1 MLWPVSSAGM
11 SGPRVIGGA
20 SALGRRV
27 EARLAASPVGPAA
40 ASPAGD
46 GQVLVHLPSGDHDTL
61 ARRRESIIA
70 GVVESLRQASEQ
82 GVTHFVLLSSAM
94 VYGAW
99 PNNPVPLTED
109 AILRPDVDFVYA
121 RQLAAA
127 EALADRWRRR
137 GAGRSVTV
145 LRPVITMA
153 GDATS
158 VLARSLAAGLGQR
171 FGEDDP
177 PSQFLHLDDL
187 AAAVVLAVER
197 RLDGV
202 FNVAP
207 DGWVA
212 GERVRALTGGS
223 PRLRL
228 PERAN
233 VVIAAWRWR
242 LLRGP
247 VPPGMRSYTRW
258 PWVVSNDRLEMHG
271 WTALVT
277 NDEAYVE
284 ATEGRWWTLVTPK
297 RRQELALGAMV
308 AAAVLGGL
316 GALAGV
322 SRWRRSRRG

>member
-1 MLWPVSSAGM
+1 M
-11 SGPRVIGGA
+11 SGPSVIGGA

-27 EARLAASPVGPAA
+27 EALLADRPPGPR
-40 ASPAGD
+40 GVD
-46 GQVLVHLPSGDHDTL
+46 ERVLIHLQSGDHDTL

-70 GVVESLRQASEQ
+70 GVVESLRLASERE
-82 GVTHFVLLSSAM
+82 VAHVVLLSSAM

-109 AILRPDVDFVYA
+109 AILRPDVDFAYG

-127 EALADRWRRR
+127 EVLVDRWRRSME
-137 GAGRSVTV
+137 GRTATV
-145 LRPVITMA
+145 LRPVVTMA
-153 GDATS
+153 ADATS

-171 FGEDDP
+171 LGEDDP

-187 AAAVVLAVER
+187 ATAVVLAVER

-212 GERVRALTGGS
+212 GERVRALTGES

-233 VVIAAWRWR
+233 EVIAAWRWR

-247 VPPGMRSYTRW
+247 VPPGMRTYTRW
-258 PWVVSNDRLEMHG
+258 PWVVANDRLTAQG
-271 WTALVT
+271 WQPTIT
-277 NDEAYVE
+277 NEQAYVE

-308 AAAVLGGL
+308 VLGML
-316 GALAGV
+316 GVVGTLVGIT
-322 SRWRRSRRG
+322 RWRRSRRG

>member
-1 MLWPVSSAGM
+1 MLWPVSSAAM
-11 SGPRVIGGA
+11 SVVRVVGGE

-27 EARLAASPVGPAA
+27 EALLATSGRAA
-40 ASPAGD
+40 ETATD
-46 GQVLVHLPSGDHDTL
+46 GTGGVLVHLASGDHDTL

-70 GVVESLRQASEQ
+70 GVVESLRAASA
-82 GVTHFVLLSSAM
+82 GGATHLVLVSSAV
-94 VYGAW
+94 VYGAS
-99 PNNPVPLTED
+99 PQNPVPLTED
-109 AILRPDVDFVYA
+109 AILRPDGGFVYA

-127 EALADRWRRR
+127 EVLADRWRRR
-137 GAGRSVTV
+137 RSGRTVTV
-145 LRPVITMA
+145 LRPAITMA
-153 GDATS
+153 DDATS
-158 VLARSLAAGLGQR
+158 VLARALAAGLGQR

-187 AAAVVLAVER
+187 AAAVVLAVEQ

-212 GERVRALTGGS
+212 GERVRALTGES

-233 VVIAAWRWR
+233 EVLAAWRWR

-247 VPPGMRSYTRW
+247 VPPGMRPYTRW
-258 PWVVSNDRLEMHG
+258 SWVVANDRLRAKG
-271 WTALVT
+271 WNAQVT
-277 NDEAYVE
+277 NEEAYVE

-297 RRQELALGAMV
+297 RRQELALGAMATAGLV
-308 AAAVLGGL
+308 GAFAALS
-316 GALAGV
+316 ALR
-322 SRWRRSRRG
+322 RWQRARRS